1 MENQVIEVLNK
12 EHGKRVIEY
21 WKSKGV
27 DTGDFVGDCTRESLF
42 GSDFRFYGIIN
53 DKFDKYEYSEVTAN
67 NAEIITLPEENS
79 FPRVM
84 LVSYDGEVWYKRVV
98 FMKKCDMFLSWD
110 NAETIE
116 SAEWTYRVAS
126 WRYAKEI
133 EPKEQIITLSDI
145 NSKMDDIKKLFG
157 AEENDK
163 IVIKVD

>member
-1 MENQVIEVLNK
+1 MKNQVIEVLNK
-12 EHGKRVIEY
+12 EHGKKVLEY

-27 DTGDFVGDCTRESLF
+27 DTSGMFGIGTKKAGYLCRYYGVIDGCFDC
-42 GSDFRFYGIIN
+42 
-53 DKFDKYEYSEVTAN
+53 YSERQAAEN
-67 NAEIITLPEENS
+67 NAEIIELPEYKP

-133 EPKEQIITLSDI
+133 EPKEQIITLSDL
-145 NSKMDDIKKLFG
+145 NSKMDEIKKLFG
-157 AEENDK
+157 AKESDK
-163 IVIKVD
+163 VVIKVD